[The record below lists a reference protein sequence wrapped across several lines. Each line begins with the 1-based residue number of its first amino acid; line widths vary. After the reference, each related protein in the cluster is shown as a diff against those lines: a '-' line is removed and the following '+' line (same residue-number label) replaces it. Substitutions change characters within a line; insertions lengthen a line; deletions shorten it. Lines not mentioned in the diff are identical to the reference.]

1 MTICN
6 YKITTHESS
15 TQWVVLIH
23 GLFGSLDNLNLL
35 AKHLAPDVNVVQID
49 LPDHGASPRSTNIS
63 IHFYATAIRKTLKSL
78 NIASAQFIGHSLGGK
93 VAMGLALDTPEF
105 VSSLVV
111 ADIAPV
117 AYGHRHQ
124 KVFAALNHI
133 DLASLENRA
142 QATAVFAE
150 MLDDEGTRQFLL
162 KSLKKDYETETWYW
176 QFNLPTLERDYT
188 HLIDWPYSG
197 TSSTVPTLFI
207 KGADSDYILAEHQS
221 AIVAQFPK
229 AKAHIIQGA
238 GHWLHAQ
245 KPSVFNSIVSKF
257 ILAQSD

>member
-1 MTICN
+1 
-6 YKITTHESS
+6 
-15 TQWVVLIH
+15 
-23 GLFGSLDNLNLL
+23 
-35 AKHLAPDVNVVQID
+35 
-49 LPDHGASPRSTNIS
+49 
-63 IHFYATAIRKTLKSL
+63 
-78 NIASAQFIGHSLGGK
+78 
-93 VAMGLALDTPEF
+93 MGLALDTPEI
-105 VSSLVV
+105 VSSLIV

-133 DLASLENRA
+133 HLASLENRG

-162 KSLKKDYETETWYW
+162 KSLKKDHETETWYW

-188 HLIDWPYSG
+188 HLIDWPYSEK
-197 TSSTVPTLFI
+197 SSTVPTLFI

-221 AIVAQFPK
+221 TIVAQFPK

-245 KPSVFNSIVSKF
+245 KTSVFNSIVSKF